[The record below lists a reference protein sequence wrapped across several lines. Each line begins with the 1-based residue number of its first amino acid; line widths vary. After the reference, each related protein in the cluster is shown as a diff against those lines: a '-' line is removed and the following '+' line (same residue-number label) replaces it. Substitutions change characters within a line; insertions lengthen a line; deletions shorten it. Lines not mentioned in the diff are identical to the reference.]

1 MKGKVVAH
9 NQIQNLYS
17 EITNVSDNFKI
28 LGNTNGRPTI
38 ELTVVKNVD
47 NILANRI
54 VNLEKQLSRNEKYGL
69 CNNVEISWISNQI
82 SNQDLE
88 KNIRK
93 I

>member
-1 MKGKVVAH
+1 MKGKVVAY
-9 NQIQNLYS
+9 NQIQNLCS
-17 EITNVSDNFKI
+17 KITNVSDNVKI
-28 LGNTNGRPTI
+28 LGNTNERPTI
-38 ELTVVKNVD
+38 ELTVVKNVN

-69 CNNVEISWISNQI
+69 CNNFEISWISNQI